1 MKIELN
7 SLSSFHTNSCFLN
20 KNFEDLEYLLKATNK
35 IFDVIAISKSRI
47 LKGTNL
53 SKNINIYNYSD
64 ELLQLNLMQVEP
76 YFILTINYL
85 RSLGK
90 IFVFMNQVS

>member
-7 SLSSFHTNSCFLN
+7 SLSSFHTNSCSLN

-76 YFILTINYL
+76 YFILTIKYL